1 MEGTVTG
8 AFPPWTPGGPGSG
21 ICDHAGVDEGA
32 EVEVDST
39 ATTGPDK
46 RKAMRTVTRQA
57 WSVGIATGAY
67 GISFGAVSVAAGLNV
82 WQTVALSTLMFTGG
96 SQFAL
101 VGVVA
106 AGGSGVAAVA
116 TSTLLGIRN
125 GLYSLQVA
133 RILQVRGLRRLAAAH
148 LTIDE
153 STAVAIGQT
162 ERPAMRRG
170 FWLTGLLVFAGW
182 NLTTLAGALLGNAIG
197 DPKVYGFDAAAA
209 AAFCALLWPRL
220 KTVNAGA
227 TAALAAL
234 LTVVLVPVVPAGVP
248 VLVAASAAVVVGL
261 FARSRPVDGDVENRS
276 AGAAEEEPA

>member
-1 MEGTVTG
+1 VE
-8 AFPPWTPGGPGSG
+8 
-21 ICDHAGVDEGA
+21 EGA

-39 ATTGPDK
+39 ATTESK
-46 RKAMRTVTRQA
+46 QRQAMRTVTRQA

-82 WQTVALSTLMFTGG
+82 WQTVALSALMFTGG

-106 AGGSGVAAVA
+106 AGGSGLAAVA

-125 GLYSLQVA
+125 GLYALQVA
-133 RILQVRGLRRLAAAH
+133 RILHVRGLRRLAAAH

-153 STAVAIGQT
+153 STAVAIGQS
-162 ERPAMRRG
+162 EPGAMRRG

-182 NLTTLAGALLGNAIG
+182 NLTTLAGAVLGNAIG

-220 KTVNAGA
+220 KTVDAGA
-227 TAALAAL
+227 TAALAAV
-234 LTVVLVPVVPAGVP
+234 LTMVLVPVVPAGVP
-248 VLVAASAAVVVGL
+248 VLVAASAAVIVGFL
-261 FARSRPVDGDVENRS
+261 ARPRQVDGDAENRS
-276 AGAAEEEPA
+276 AGAVDEEPA

>member
-1 MEGTVTG
+1 MRV
-8 AFPPWTPGGPGSG
+8 AFRPWTPGVASPG

-39 ATTGPDK
+39 AVAGADQ
-46 RKAMRTVTRQA
+46 RKALRAVTRQA
-57 WSVGIATGAY
+57 WSVGVATGAY

-82 WQTVALSTLMFTGG
+82 WQTVALSALMFTGG

-125 GLYSLQVA
+125 GLYALQVA

-227 TAALAAL
+227 TAALAAV

-248 VLVAASAAVVVGL
+248 VLAAASAAVVMGSVT
-261 FARSRPVDGDVENRS
+261 RSRRPNGDAEDRS
-276 AGAAEEEPA
+276 ATAVDEEPA